1 MLRGVNFKQRL
12 FCIVI
17 VVALFFVVALLIW
30 PQNDS
35 KAKIVVDSQI
45 IAPNI
50 PLSSP
55 FVKSCRMH
63 TNECFNIYRCS
74 YNERGKIDVYV
85 YPFTNYFDENGRQI
99 SPSFSK
105 EFYELIMAI
114 KSSDYYTNDM
124 EKACVIIPPI
134 DLLNQRR
141 INVSHAGQILS
152 SLPRFVS
159 VSAISWF
166 SYVLLIR
173 GENS

>member
-12 FCIVI
+12 FCIII

-30 PQNDS
+30 PQNES
-35 KAKIVVDSQI
+35 IHSKIVVDSQI

-63 TNECFNIYRCS
+63 TNECFNIYRCG

-152 SLPRFVS
+152 SLSRF

-166 SYVLLIR
+166 SYVQFIR
-173 GENS
+173 GESS